1 MRYRNKKTGAE
12 IETLGIIAGEDW
24 EELPSSRPVAE
35 KPKEEAKKPVEKR
48 AKSTKTKTSRK

>member
-12 IETLGIIAGEDW
+12 IDTLGIIAGEDW
-24 EELPSSRPVAE
+24 EEIPSSQPVAE